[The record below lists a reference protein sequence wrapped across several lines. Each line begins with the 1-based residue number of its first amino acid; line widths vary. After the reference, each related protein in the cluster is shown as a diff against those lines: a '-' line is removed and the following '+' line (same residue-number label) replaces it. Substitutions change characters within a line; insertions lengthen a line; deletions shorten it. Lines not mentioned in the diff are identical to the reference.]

1 MSFTAE
7 VKDELSRIK
16 NTDHRADL
24 AELSAL
30 VRVCGALYLTG
41 KGQSRLELS
50 TETGVVAR
58 VLLNLLH
65 NAAELKTEFTV
76 RRSVLHKSRN
86 YLISIPAQ
94 ERLEELLYH
103 LGIFHAD
110 RQLVLGI
117 APQLIETPE
126 QVSAYLRGI
135 FMGGGFIANPKG
147 DFHFELVLRHEALAQ
162 DLVSLLSHYQVSSR
176 MVKRRSE
183 FTVYIKNVEEML
195 DFLALAGAHRSALE
209 IENIRV
215 LKALRNDVN
224 RQVNAE
230 MANQKKSSQA
240 SLEQLKLID
249 RIDKKIG
256 LEKLPGAL
264 KTFCY
269 LRRRYPELNLREL
282 GEVAHP
288 PLSKSAINHRLRRIH
303 EIAQSLDE

>member
-7 VKDELSRIK
+7 VKDELSRIENK
-16 NTDHRADL
+16 SSAANFSQ
-24 AELSAL
+24 LSAL
-30 VRVCGALYLTG
+30 VRVCGTLYLTG
-41 KGQSRLELS
+41 QGGRRLELS
-50 TETGVVAR
+50 TETGAVAR
-58 VLLNLLH
+58 VLLKLLH
-65 NAAELKTEFTV
+65 SVSELKTEFTV

-94 ERLEELLYH
+94 AGLEQLLVE
-103 LGIFHAD
+103 LGIFSSD
-110 RQLVLGI
+110 LRLSLGI
-117 APQLIETPE
+117 TPALISNFD
-126 QVSAYLRGI
+126 QASAYLRGI

-147 DFHFELVLRHEALAQ
+147 DFHFELVLRHEELAQ
-162 DLVSLLSHYQVSSR
+162 DIVTLLQTHHIASR
-176 MVKRRSE
+176 MVRRRSE

-195 DFLALAGAHRSALE
+195 DFLALVGAHRSALE

-240 SLEQLKLID
+240 ALEQLKLID
-249 RIDKKIG
+249 IIDQHMG
-256 LEKLPGAL
+256 LEKLPEAL

-269 LRRRYPELNLREL
+269 LRRHHPELNLREL
-282 GEVAHP
+282 GLAAHP

-303 EIAQSLDE
+303 EIAQSLGE